1 MNILL
6 TGGNGFIGKHLKN
19 ALSSKYT
26 ILAPSSRELN
36 LLNKNQVYDFFK
48 LHDINLIIHSASAGV
63 RIRPTDTYEKVAQP
77 NLIMFNNLAEMV
89 NTKRPMITFG
99 SGAEY
104 DKKLDLLKV
113 KEDFFGKSVP
123 SDPYG
128 YSKYQISQSI
138 KSLDNILNLRIF
150 GVFGLDEDKSR
161 VTSYIL
167 NSYINKTPI
176 LLNQNVLFDFIWIDD
191 FCRIVDF
198 FILNK
203 TKDKFINV
211 TPTDSIEIFMIANLV
226 NTFNNYHVP
235 VTFKQ
240 KGNGKSYTG
249 DNSLLLKNIVDF
261 KFTPYEESL
270 KNFYFSLLK
279 ESK

>member
-6 TGGNGFIGKHLKN
+6 TGGNGFIGKHIRN

-26 ILAPSSRELN
+26 ILAPSSQELN
-36 LLNKNQVYDFFK
+36 LLNKNQIYEFFK
-48 LHDINLIIHSASAGV
+48 LHNINLIIHSASAGV
-63 RIRPTDTYEKVAQP
+63 RIMPTDTYDKVALP

-89 NTKRPMITFG
+89 NTKIPMITLG

-113 KEDFFGKSVP
+113 KEDFFGKSIP

-128 YSKYQISQSI
+128 YSKYQISKSI
-138 KSLDNILNLRIF
+138 EGLDNILNLRIF
-150 GVFGLDEDKSR
+150 GVFGLNEDRSR

-167 NSYINKTPI
+167 NSYINRKPI
-176 LLNQNVLFDFIWIDD
+176 LLNQNVLFDFIWITD
-191 FCRIVDF
+191 FCRVVDY

-211 TPTDSIEIFMIANLV
+211 TPTESIEILTIANLV
-226 NTFNNYHVP
+226 NSFSSYHVP
-235 VTFKQ
+235 VQFKQ
-240 KGNGKSYTG
+240 KGIGNSYTG
-249 DNSLLLKNIVDF
+249 DNALLLKNIVDF
-261 KFTPYEESL
+261 KFTPYEVSL
-270 KNFYFSLLK
+270 KKFYFSLLK